1 MAIGFV
7 YWLLRGH
14 HLDDDSTTA
23 LLYPGQGYICP
34 LFDGGVENQMFQFA
48 SSYGIARSKNMN
60 ILIAGNCKLLNIF
73 NINVVILKDVSICNS
88 RKFQILTE
96 DQNAVFDEHLMAIDN
111 DSNVRLRK
119 YLQSFHYFDKH
130 RSKLRQQFS
139 FRLSIQKE
147 ADLKLEHMLKTR
159 YIICKNRFNFVSNV
173 WQRKEN
179 RVCFNTNNNKTIT
192 LVGIHVRRGDML
204 RSPHPQMG
212 FQTASKEY
220 LKRAVDW
227 YSNKYK
233 NIIFILASNGMN
245 WSKIKYTAKC
255 FSTVPRRKFTP
266 CRHGNFSIM

>member
-1 MAIGFV
+1 
-7 YWLLRGH
+7 
-14 HLDDDSTTA
+14 
-23 LLYPGQGYICP
+23 
-34 LFDGGVENQMFQFA
+34 
-48 SSYGIARSKNMN
+48 
-60 ILIAGNCKLLNIF
+60 
-73 NINVVILKDVSICNS
+73 
-88 RKFQILTE
+88 
-96 DQNAVFDEHLMAIDN
+96 
-111 DSNVRLRK
+111 
-119 YLQSFHYFDKH
+119 
-130 RSKLRQQFS
+130 
-139 FRLSIQKE
+139 
-147 ADLKLEHMLKTR
+147 MLKTR

-245 WSKIKYTAKC
+245 W
-255 FSTVPRRKFTP
+255 
-266 CRHGNFSIM
+266 